1 VGSQADAPVVL
12 AHFFINLLL
21 RASLAHF
28 PHLYL
33 FWALL
38 ASIPAMPTHFI
49 ISFLELPHP
58 IYFFFTSFILVGFLI
73 DPLGFLGPITTSL
86 PLLTFR
92 AY

>member
-1 VGSQADAPVVL
+1 MLSFPMTVGLLTANPAISLHHAYYSFISLFISCYLVGLWANALAVP

-38 ASIPAMPTHFI
+38 ANILTVLAHFTT
-49 ISFLELPHP
+49 SFLEL
-58 IYFFFTSFILVGFLI
+58 S
-73 DPLGFLGPITTSL
+73 
-86 PLLTFR
+86 
-92 AY
+92 